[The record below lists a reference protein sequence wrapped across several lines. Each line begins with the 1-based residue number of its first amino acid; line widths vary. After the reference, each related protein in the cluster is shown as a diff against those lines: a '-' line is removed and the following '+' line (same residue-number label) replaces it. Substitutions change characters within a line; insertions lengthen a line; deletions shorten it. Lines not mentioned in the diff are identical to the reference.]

1 MGFRNP
7 WGALTT
13 VASAPQ
19 AAAILRKVDLM
30 TPKSLWALLAGVVI
44 AGCGYGFQGAGS
56 LPGDAQTVFAQ
67 LLTNRTSETGLEN
80 VFTGALIEE
89 LTRNQRAA
97 GEDRADALLS
107 GEIVSVG
114 TDTISRTGA
123 TTSVERRVR
132 ATLNLELT
140 DRSGVVI
147 WKVRNISANAAFPVD
162 SDSKAVTDQNRRE
175 ALTQVAQRMAE
186 SVYSRMTDDF

>member
-1 MGFRNP
+1 MISNR
-7 WGALTT
+7 
-13 VASAPQ
+13 
-19 AAAILRKVDLM
+19 
-30 TPKSLWALLAGVVI
+30 LWVLLAGVII

-56 LPGDAQTVFAQ
+56 LPGDAQTVFVQ
-67 LLTNRTSETGLEN
+67 LLTNRTSETGMEN

-97 GEDRADALLS
+97 GEGRADALLS
-107 GEIVSVG
+107 GEIASIS
-114 TDTISRTGA
+114 TDTIARTGA

-140 DRSGVVI
+140 DRAGVVI
-147 WKVRNISANAAFPVD
+147 WKARNISASEAFSVD
-162 SDSKAVTDQNRRE
+162 SDSQAITNQSQRE
-175 ALTQVAQRMAE
+175 ALTRLAQRVAE